1 MFSHSQKNWST
12 IWRIGPGSSGFRGWG
27 LGFLDLKR
35 LEIEAKFGGVCLGE
49 IDWVS
54 ERRLIGEIGFWGLLN
69 QFSKGLLKLID
80 AILREREREGF
91 RREMKGFRIERE
103 RERER
108 EQWRSELKR
117 TELTELSLL
126 GNSSG

>member
-27 LGFLDLKR
+27 LGFLDLKGF
-35 LEIEAKFGGVCLGE
+35 EIEAKFGGVCLGE

-80 AILREREREGF
+80 AIFRERKKEREGF
-91 RREMKGFRIERE
+91 RREMKGFRIETE
-103 RERER
+103 RESAME
-108 EQWRSELKR
+108 E
-117 TELTELSLL
+117 
-126 GNSSG
+126 